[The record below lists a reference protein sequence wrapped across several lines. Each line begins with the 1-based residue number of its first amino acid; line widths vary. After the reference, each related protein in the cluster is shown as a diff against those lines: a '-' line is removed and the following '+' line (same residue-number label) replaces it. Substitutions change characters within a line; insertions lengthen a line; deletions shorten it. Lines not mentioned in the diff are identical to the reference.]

1 MRPETS
7 MECEPLV
14 KLTSHKAALHCVNPL
29 SGKYRKKLSV
39 SLVILAA
46 LLLAGCGGEE
56 FQDLRDFVRNS
67 GADMRGKVDPPP
79 EIKPYEPFNY
89 DNSTGLSD
97 PFKPRKQ
104 EMKNAGRPGLNQ
116 PDLERRKEE
125 LEEFPLEGIKMVGF
139 LQRANVEH
147 AVVRSPDGKLHRI
160 KAGNYLGLNF
170 GRVTA
175 ITDTEVKIKE
185 MVQDSTGD
193 WSERESIL
201 QLVE

>member
-1 MRPETS
+1 MRPETNLR
-7 MECEPLV
+7 CEPLV
-14 KLTSHKAALHCVNPL
+14 KLISHKTALLCGNPPR
-29 SGKYRKKLSV
+29 GKYRNKLSV
-39 SLVILAA
+39 GLALLAA

-56 FQDLRDFVRNS
+56 FQDLRDFVKNS
-67 GADMRGKVDPPP
+67 GADLRGKVDPPP

-89 DNSTGLSD
+89 DNSVGLSD

-104 EMKNAGRPGLNQ
+104 EVKNAGRPGINQ

-125 LEEFPLEGIKMVGF
+125 LEEFPLEGIKMVGY
-139 LQRANVEH
+139 LQQANVGH
-147 AVVRSPDGKLHRI
+147 AVVRSPNNKIHRV
-160 KAGNYLGLNF
+160 KVGNYLGLNF
-170 GRVTA
+170 GRITA